1 MCFGSTCQKSPI
13 LSIRGLTWWMRFLII
28 FIFLPENRDLTPMER
43 STAQREACRAAAC
56 HGGTS
61 RVVPLVMSMLAE
73 VVFRWRFL
81 FVYFDGSVEVEVFVK
96 EFVGV
101 NLDLYKTFW
110 VRPQLEKR
118 NCLFNNMFCKSKLI
132 KQYCSFVL
140 CKRNQCNTLSTICRL
155 GQIFPIKFKDLA
167 LLHNSDQVLVL
178 GGGLVGCMLLSF
190 YHPEDK

>member
-13 LSIRGLTWWMRFLII
+13 LSIRGSTWWMMFLII
-28 FIFLPENRDLTPMER
+28 FIFLPENRGLTPTEVGYVIGSFWRKSKFWGLIFIFLPLHSENRNLTPMER

-96 EFVGV
+96 EFVDV
-101 NLDLYKTFW
+101 DLDLYKTFW
-110 VRPQLEKR
+110 VRPQW
-118 NCLFNNMFCKSKLI
+118 
-132 KQYCSFVL
+132 
-140 CKRNQCNTLSTICRL
+140 
-155 GQIFPIKFKDLA
+155 
-167 LLHNSDQVLVL
+167 
-178 GGGLVGCMLLSF
+178 
-190 YHPEDK
+190 